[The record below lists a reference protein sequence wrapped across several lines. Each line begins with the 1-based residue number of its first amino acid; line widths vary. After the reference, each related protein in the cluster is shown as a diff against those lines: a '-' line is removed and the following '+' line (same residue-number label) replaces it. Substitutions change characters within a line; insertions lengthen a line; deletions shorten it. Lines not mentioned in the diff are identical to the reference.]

1 MTPLSKQY
9 VMHCRDATYSRKIT
23 LIIFHRIIA
32 WKKTTRLNTIPIMF
46 VMLRYCW
53 LQIYSYFDQGCRKK
67 CTRQSRKGIVGG
79 FEGTVLQRNLKEWY
93 RKPQTY
99 VYEYSRKATKVG
111 LTASVVSNS
120 VLIISHI
127 SFQDCRMHISCDNFL
142 ETAVYMYT
150 LYTIHSVWLKG
161 IIILVCVVPDA
172 LSQLYFLTYHL
183 LRVTIY

>member
-32 WKKTTRLNTIPIMF
+32 WKKTTRLNTIPVMF

-79 FEGTVLQRNLKEWY
+79 FEGTSCPSKKFERMVQEATDICLRILKESN
-93 RKPQTY
+93 K
-99 VYEYSRKATKVG
+99 SRFDSFSRFEQCIDHIPYFLSG
-111 LTASVVSNS
+111 LSHAHFLRQLSRNS
-120 VLIISHI
+120 CIHV
-127 SFQDCRMHISCDNFL
+127 
-142 ETAVYMYT
+142 
-150 LYTIHSVWLKG
+150 HSV
-161 IIILVCVVPDA
+161 
-172 LSQLYFLTYHL
+172 YHSL
-183 LRVTIY
+183 CMA

>member
-111 LTASVVSNS
+111 FEQCIDHIPYFLSGLSHAHFLRQLSRNS
-120 VLIISHI
+120 CIHV
-127 SFQDCRMHISCDNFL
+127 
-142 ETAVYMYT
+142 
-150 LYTIHSVWLKG
+150 HSV
-161 IIILVCVVPDA
+161 
-172 LSQLYFLTYHL
+172 YHSL
-183 LRVTIY
+183 CMA

>member
-79 FEGTVLQRNLKEWY
+79 FEGTVLQRNLKECY

-120 VLIISHI
+120 VSYPIFPFRIVA
-127 SFQDCRMHISCDNFL
+127 CTFL
-142 ETAVYMYT
+142 ATTFSKQLYTCTLCIPFT
-150 LYTIHSVWLKG
+150 LYGLKE
-161 IIILVCVVPDA
+161 
-172 LSQLYFLTYHL
+172 
-183 LRVTIY
+183 